1 MNQRLSLL
9 KLADQSLWISDD
21 RISAQIANA
30 CNAVSQIDFHGLQP
44 VSRNAKLLQHSEG
57 VLSFSLEGLSGPDSV
72 NVPFSLQQ
80 VEVFPAG
87 VRSSLT
93 LADWH
98 TDLEMVVCGSCLWV
112 RCLSRSANDEHTAP
126 PFRFAVAWNR
136 LSQSTAVHGQ
146 RTWAEPELIGSDR
159 LRLYA
164 RDQITLTEWL
174 QRTGD
179 YQGDFL
185 IPEEWRRIIYQR
197 RCISGTA
204 RWEDVRDEYKQTLLK
219 LYDAGTWID
228 LGGDGFS
235 MPVCAAD
242 RYRFISAPFSRQ
254 PDSWTSSVFRV
265 QFYSS
270 APLSAHAQEHAP
282 MPFDQQLRRYAH
294 IQEESPCLIWPGHE
308 EVSRFFSNVPQV
320 VESARVQDYGMTRAC
335 PGTYYWIWAWDNMV
349 TALAQRHWG
358 DLDNLRRV
366 ITFLRLHRVQ
376 DGAHP
381 GRWTRS
387 LQPMD
392 SRGFGGFDFLF
403 SELVLMLYA
412 ETRDDQI
419 LRANYATVRRSFD
432 ALAAAAHD
440 NGLVPGI
447 GMYPDLPQKMGRR
460 ETSYVAIDNAAWYAL
475 CRNMEKM
482 ARMLEDEP
490 TARRAYALAE
500 KVEAHFLPMFWDE
513 EKGFIRD
520 SFSPAEG
527 GRVDS
532 YPLFSLLFLESAF
545 GRYLLKGKID
555 ACSRFIAGHLLT
567 ETGLSLTPVWDRHH
581 QSEPAMSSWYP
592 YWDFPAVT
600 VWTLAR
606 NSEAVRR
613 WQSLLEQT
621 YQALGYCPEFLSLHA
636 APQERWSHHGAAWN
650 LNCAAGWYNAL
661 LIGLFGLRFDLG
673 GITCTAAQNG
683 AGEPPQLTRLS
694 YRLGRWT
701 VRRCGKGNEIQFIRV
716 DGVAIPA
723 SCKIPDSFYT
733 SANHQLDIEYGHE
746 PAAGPVLLDLAGASL
761 IKVSRDESGFIWTV
775 YGLGAVDVLFS
786 SPHPPELW
794 LDQTQKALHW
804 KASER
809 TAHARLLLS
818 GRHTL
823 RLTYDSE
830 TRE

>member
-1 MNQRLSLL
+1 MTQRLSLL
-9 KLADQSLWISDD
+9 ELADQSLWISDD
-21 RISAQIANA
+21 RISAQIATA
-30 CNAVSQIDFHGLQP
+30 CNAISQIDFHGLQP
-44 VSRNAKLLQHSEG
+44 VSRNAKLLQHSGG
-57 VLSFSLEGLSGPDSV
+57 VLSFSLESLSGSKV
-72 NVPFSLQQ
+72 VTVPFSLQQ
-80 VEVFPAG
+80 IDVFPAG

-98 TDLEMVVCGSCLWV
+98 FDLELVVRGSCLWV
-112 RCLSRSANDEHTAP
+112 RCRSRSVKDVHTPP
-126 PFRFAVAWNR
+126 PFRFAVTWNR

-146 RTWAEPELIGSDR
+146 RTWAEPELIGADR

-164 RDQITLTEWL
+164 RDQIKLSEWL

-185 IPEEWRRIIYQR
+185 IPEEWRRIIFRR
-197 RCISGTA
+197 RCVSGTA
-204 RWEDVRDEYKQTLLK
+204 HWEDVRDEYKQTPLK

-235 MPVCAAD
+235 VSVSAAD
-242 RYRFISAPFSRQ
+242 RHQFNSAPFCQQ
-254 PDSWTSSVFRV
+254 PGGWTSSVFKVR
-265 QFYSS
+265 FYFS
-270 APLSAHAQEHAP
+270 APPAAQAQKEEAA
-282 MPFDQQLRRYAH
+282 PFDQQQRRYAH
-294 IQEESPCLIWPGHE
+294 MQAESPELVWPGHE
-308 EVSRFFSNVPQV
+308 AVSGFFTNVPQV

-358 DLDNLRRV
+358 DIDNLRRMV
-366 ITFLRLHRVQ
+366 EFLRVHRDQ
-376 DGAHP
+376 DGAIP

-419 LRANYATVRRSFD
+419 LHANYATVRRAFD
-432 ALAAAAHD
+432 TLAGAAHD

-447 GMYPDLPQKMGRR
+447 GMYPDLPQKMGRT

-475 CRNMEKM
+475 SRNMEKM
-482 ARMLEDEP
+482 AWMLQDEL
-490 TARRAYALAE
+490 TARRALALAE
-500 KVEAHFLPMFWDE
+500 KVGYHFLPVFWDE
-513 EKGFIRD
+513 EKGFIHD
-520 SFSPAEG
+520 SFAPATGE
-527 GRVDS
+527 RVDS

-545 GRYLLKGKID
+545 GRYLLKDKIH
-555 ACSRFIAGHLLT
+555 ACSRFIAGQLLI
-567 ETGLSLTPVWDRHH
+567 ETGLSLTPAWDRHH

-606 NSEAVRR
+606 NGDAVQR

-621 YQALGYCPEFLSLHA
+621 YQVLGYCPEFITLHT
-636 APQERWSHHGAAWN
+636 APEERWSHHGAAWN

-673 GITCTAAQNG
+673 GITCTATPNY
-683 AGEPPQLTRLS
+683 AGEPPLLTRLS
-694 YRLGRWT
+694 YRKGRWT
-701 VRRCGKGNEIQFIRV
+701 VRRRGEGNEIKFIRV
-716 DGVAIPA
+716 DGVAVPA
-723 SCKIPDSFYT
+723 SRKVPDSFYT
-733 SANHQLDIEYGHE
+733 TADHQLDIEYGDE

-761 IKVSRDESGFIWTV
+761 IKVINHESYLVFTV
-775 YGLGAVDVLFS
+775 HGLGAVDVLFS
-786 SPHPPELW
+786 SPRCPELA
-794 LDQTQKALHW
+794 LDQTKISLRWDPAD
-804 KASER
+804 R
-809 TAHARLLLS
+809 TAYARLFMS
-818 GRHTL
+818 GRHDL
-823 RLTYDSE
+823 RLKL
-830 TRE
+830 